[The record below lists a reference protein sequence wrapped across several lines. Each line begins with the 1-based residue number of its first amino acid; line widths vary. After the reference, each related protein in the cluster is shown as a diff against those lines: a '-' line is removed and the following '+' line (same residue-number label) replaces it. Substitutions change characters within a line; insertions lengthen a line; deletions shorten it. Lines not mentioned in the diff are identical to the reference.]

1 MYTRNTIPM
10 AQRKRAS
17 KAVKDESAEVTSG
30 GDEVTQDPDEKE
42 RVTVVT
48 EVVEVV
54 EGEPMEG
61 DTQSASAKADEE
73 ASSTESIN
81 EEVSEEAGDDES
93 ITSVATPE
101 PETKMDKEEKQKD
114 VVEGL
119 FRRDTTPVTPE
130 ITIHRENKRLPLGM
144 WIVIVVVVAALVGGG
159 LIWATGSAGS
169 LGFLSS
175 AKPTPTPT
183 QTPAPTAA
191 PTVAREDITIQVLNG
206 GGTPGAA
213 GRMKTFLEEKG
224 YTVSDTGNTEEYTY
238 TTTDILAKPDKEAYL
253 ELLRADLE
261 SDYTLGTVAATL
273 AEDVAFDVQVI
284 VGEGE

>member
-1 MYTRNTIPM
+1 M
-10 AQRKRAS
+10 AQRKKTS
-17 KAVKDESAEVTSG
+17 KAAKDERVEVTAG
-30 GDEVTQDPDEKE
+30 GDEAAQTPDEKD

-54 EGEPMEG
+54 EGEPAEG
-61 DTQSASAKADEE
+61 DTQSASVTADEK
-73 ASSTESIN
+73 ASAKESMS
-81 EEVSEEAGDDES
+81 ESEEERGSEMGDDES

-119 FRRDTTPVTPE
+119 FRKDTTPVTPE

-144 WIVIVVVVAALVGGG
+144 WIIIVVVVAALVGGG

-169 LGFLSS
+169 LGFLS
-175 AKPTPTPT
+175 ARPTPTPT
-183 QTPAPTAA
+183 QTPSPTPAP
-191 PTVAREDITIQVLNG
+191 VIAREDITVQVLNG

-224 YTVSDTGNTEEYTY
+224 YTVSDTGNTEEYAY

-253 ELLRADLE
+253 ALLRADLE
-261 SDYTLGTVAATL
+261 SDYTLGTVAASL

>member
-1 MYTRNTIPM
+1 M
-10 AQRKRAS
+10 AQRKRVS
-17 KAVKDESAEVTSG
+17 KAAKDESVEVTAGS
-30 GDEVTQDPDEKE
+30 DEGMQTPDEKE

-54 EGEPMEG
+54 EGESVDEG
-61 DTQSASAKADEE
+61 TQSTSAAKDEE
-73 ASSTESIN
+73 ASSMG
-81 EEVSEEAGDDES
+81 EVSQEQADETEAGDDES

-119 FRRDTTPVTPE
+119 FRKDSTPVTPE

-144 WIVIVVVVAALVGGG
+144 WIIIVVVVAALVGGG

-191 PTVAREDITIQVLNG
+191 PAVAREDITIQVLNG

-224 YTVSDTGNTEEYTY
+224 YTVSDTSNTEEYTY

-253 ELLRADLE
+253 TLLRTDLE
-261 SDYTLGTVAATL
+261 TDFTLGTVAATL

>member
-1 MYTRNTIPM
+1 M
-10 AQRKRAS
+10 AQRKKTS
-17 KAVKDESAEVTSG
+17 KAAKDESVEVTAG
-30 GDEVTQDPDEKE
+30 GDEVTQTPDEKE

-48 EVVEVV
+48 EVVEVI
-54 EGEPMEG
+54 EGEPAEG
-61 DTQSASAKADEE
+61 DTQSASATADEE
-73 ASSTESIN
+73 ASSAESMS
-81 EEVSEEAGDDES
+81 EETSEEAAADDES

-101 PETKMDKEEKQKD
+101 PETKMDKDEKQKD

-144 WIVIVVVVAALVGGG
+144 WIIIVVVVAVLVGGG

-169 LGFLSS
+169 LGFLS
-175 AKPTPTPT
+175 AKPTSTPT
-183 QTPAPTAA
+183 QTPAPTPA
-191 PTVAREDITIQVLNG
+191 PAIAREDITIQVLNG

-213 GRMKTFLEEKG
+213 IRMKTFLEEKG

-253 ELLRADLE
+253 SLLRTDLE